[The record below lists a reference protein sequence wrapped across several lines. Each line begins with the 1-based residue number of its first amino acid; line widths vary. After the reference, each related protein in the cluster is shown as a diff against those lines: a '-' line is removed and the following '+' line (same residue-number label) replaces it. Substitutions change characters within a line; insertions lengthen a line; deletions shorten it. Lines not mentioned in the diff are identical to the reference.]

1 MRVVLLSSG
10 RTEPLEIMSH
20 AHHGAIVDAI
30 DEGDLDKASRLIYA
44 HMDLAA
50 AHWSSDRRAEAS

>member
-10 RTEPLEIMSH
+10 RTEPLDIMSH
-20 AHHGAIVDAI
+20 EHHAPIVDAI
-30 DEGDLDKASRLIYA
+30 DEGDLDKASQLIYA

-50 AHWSSDRRAEAS
+50 AQWSSERRAAS